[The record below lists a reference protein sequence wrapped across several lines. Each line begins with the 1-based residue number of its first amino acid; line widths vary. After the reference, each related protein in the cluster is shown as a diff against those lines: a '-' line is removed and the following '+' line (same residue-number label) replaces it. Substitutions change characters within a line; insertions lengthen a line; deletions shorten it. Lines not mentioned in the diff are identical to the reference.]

1 MLLLLAAVPAVAYGL
16 FVPEGLIA
24 PFRFDLAGPAAYGF
38 GVLIGAAIGAV
49 QRWAPRHVWDIS
61 RGRCISVRHAHR
73 FRR

>member
-49 QRWAPRHVWDIS
+49 QRWAPRHV
-61 RGRCISVRHAHR
+61 
-73 FRR
+73 